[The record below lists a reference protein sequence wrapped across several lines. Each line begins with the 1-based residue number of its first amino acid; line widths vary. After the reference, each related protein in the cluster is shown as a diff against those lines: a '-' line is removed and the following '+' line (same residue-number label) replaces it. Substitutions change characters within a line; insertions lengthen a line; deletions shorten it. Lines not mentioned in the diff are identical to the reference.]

1 MYRPTE
7 DKSFMSKPEMEENI
21 VSLLGGRVA
30 EQLVLGD
37 ISTGASNDIERATK
51 IARSMVTKYGM
62 SDVVGAIMFGSG
74 QEEVFLGRDFTQHK
88 NISEQTAAV
97 IDAEVKNIIDTAYQ
111 RAVNILSQN
120 MSKLHDVANVLIEK
134 EKIDGEEFEEIMN
147 R

>member
-1 MYRPTE
+1 
-7 DKSFMSKPEMEENI
+7 MEENI
-21 VSLLGGRVA
+21 ISLLGGRMA
-30 EQLVLGD
+30 EELIIGD
-37 ISTGASNDIERATK
+37 ISTGASNDIERATS

-88 NISEQTAAV
+88 DISEQTAEV